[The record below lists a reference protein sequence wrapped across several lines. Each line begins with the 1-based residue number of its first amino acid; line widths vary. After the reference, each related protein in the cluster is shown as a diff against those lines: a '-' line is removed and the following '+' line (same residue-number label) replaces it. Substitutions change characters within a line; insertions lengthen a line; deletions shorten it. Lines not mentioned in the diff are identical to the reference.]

1 MTAAFFYT
9 LSAYR
14 LINLY
19 TRSAVGE
26 VLATVFLPLLML
38 GMYQLFY
45 GNYKKWLT
53 AVLAFTALFQSH
65 MISTELALGFAVLF
79 ALLLPAPSERPEAA
93 ASYRTRGRR
102 HGASEPVVNS
112 ALPRFDAVSAGIA

>member
-79 ALLLPAPSERPEAA
+79 ALLCLPRLKDRKRLLISYLRA
-93 ASYRTRGRR
+93 ASRC
-102 HGASEPVVNS
+102 
-112 ALPRFDAVSAGIA
+112 F